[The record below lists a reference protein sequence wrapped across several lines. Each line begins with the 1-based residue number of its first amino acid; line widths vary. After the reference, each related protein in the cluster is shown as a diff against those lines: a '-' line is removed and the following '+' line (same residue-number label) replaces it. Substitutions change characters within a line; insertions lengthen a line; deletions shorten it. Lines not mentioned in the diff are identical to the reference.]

1 MNIVRRE
8 FLGLL
13 GGLASLP
20 VASRAAMA
28 QRAPVRNVDIIV
40 PFEPGG
46 SADAFARLLGAY
58 ITRHWGVPTTVLNK
72 PGAKGIPQTLEL
84 YAARPDGQTVIVDNP
99 STNTV
104 LAAVNGA
111 ALPFDVMD
119 RTYLGNVLGTYFMML
134 VPADSP
140 YKTIQQLLDDAR
152 ADPQKLSYT
161 SQGSAGMPD
170 YFIRSLCMAAG
181 VDIAK
186 ASPVMVTGSGSVM
199 TMTAGGHVGV
209 GLASESAAASS
220 IKGGLVRALVIS
232 SGERSRNFP
241 DVPTTVELG
250 YPSVVSWNGISGPP
264 KMPQD
269 IVQAWQS
276 LLKDA
281 TGDAE
286 FLAGLGK
293 MSASP
298 LYMDSQQM
306 RAHVGQ
312 EIDTLKKL
320 FGKA

>member
-1 MNIVRRE
+1 MRIGRRD
-8 FLGLL
+8 FLALA
-13 GGLASLP
+13 GGAAILP
-20 VASRAAMA
+20 VMSRGVLA
-28 QRAPVRNVDIIV
+28 QGSPVRNVDIIV

-46 SADAFARLLGAY
+46 SSDAFARLLGAY
-58 ITRHWGVPTTVLNK
+58 ITRRWNVPTTVLNK

-84 YAARPDGQTVIVDNP
+84 YAARPDGQTVIIDNP

-111 ALPFDVMD
+111 SLPFDVMD
-119 RTYLGNVLGTYFMML
+119 RTYLGNVLGTYFMVL
-134 VPADSP
+134 VPANSP

-152 ADPQKLSYT
+152 SHPEKFSYT

-170 YFIRSLCMAAG
+170 YFIRSLCNAAG

-199 TMTAGGHVGV
+199 TMTAGGHVAV

-232 SGERSRNFP
+232 SKERSKNFP

-264 KMPQD
+264 KMPGE
-269 IVQAWQS
+269 IVQAWQA

-281 TGDAE
+281 TEDKE
-286 FLAGLGK
+286 FLAGLDK

-298 LYMDSQQM
+298 LYMDSRQM
-306 RAHVGQ
+306 RAHVSQ
-312 EIDTLKKL
+312 EIDMLKTL
-320 FGKA
+320 FGKG